1 MKKGQAAEQAGAGR
15 HDTTSWKRDSAASRA
30 ALLGIL
36 AALALAL
43 SFREGML
50 PPLPVPGAKLGLSN
64 LATMYALTSLGL
76 PAALAVAAVKAAFA
90 LLRGGTAFLMSLCG
104 GLLSTLLMA
113 LTLRLLRR
121 RVSYI
126 AVGIVGAVAHNA
138 AQLAVAML
146 LLTPSLLYY
155 GPFLLLAALAAGTL
169 TGLTL
174 NIVIPALARLR
185 RN

>member
-1 MKKGQAAEQAGAGR
+1 MY
-15 HDTTSWKRDSAASRA
+15 KRQ
-30 ALLGIL
+30 
-36 AALALAL
+36 
-43 SFREGML
+43 
-50 PPLPVPGAKLGLSN
+50 
-64 LATMYALTSLGL
+64 
-76 PAALAVAAVKAAFA
+76 
-90 LLRGGTAFLMSLCG
+90 